1 MKADL
6 DTTDIATQQY
16 FSHYTEEKEKAK
28 VLSKFIHFH

>member
-16 FSHYTEEKEKAK
+16 FSHYTEEIRE
-28 VLSKFIHFH
+28 SKGIE